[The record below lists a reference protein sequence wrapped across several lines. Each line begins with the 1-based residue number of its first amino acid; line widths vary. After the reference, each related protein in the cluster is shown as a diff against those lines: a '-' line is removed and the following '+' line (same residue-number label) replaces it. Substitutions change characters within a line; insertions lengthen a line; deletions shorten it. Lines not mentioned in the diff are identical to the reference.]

1 MTTQRLTFDGHNGAP
16 LSARLD
22 MPDGPHLATAL
33 FAHCFTCGKDIP
45 AARRIA
51 ARLAGMG
58 IAVLRFDFTGL
69 GHSEGEFENTSGDQG
84 HRRAAADQ
92 GGGDIGGAL

>member
-1 MTTQRLTFDGHNGAP
+1 MAIERITFPGPGGTE

-22 MPDGPHLATAL
+22 MPEGPHLATAL

-51 ARLAGMG
+51 ARSTSRGRAPR
-58 IAVLRFDFTGL
+58 LRSKAMFSATL
-69 GHSEGEFENTSGDQG
+69 ISGNKARSCQ
-84 HRRAAADQ
+84 
-92 GGGDIGGAL
+92 IT